1 MLTRLYI
8 SNYALIDRLEV
19 DFEQGLTIITGE
31 TGAGKSIIL
40 GALSL
45 ILGGRA
51 DSASIRNRE
60 AKTIVEA
67 SFRIP
72 DNDDVRRRIEESE
85 IELEGDDEI
94 IVRREISANG
104 RSRVFVNDGVTSVT
118 ELRDIMARMVD
129 IHSQHNNMLLAQPAF
144 QLDVLDSFAGNK
156 TLLDDYRQQYLRY
169 RQALKALNDFNDE
182 YDRSIADLAY
192 ITFQFKQLDQMM
204 LRENEDDDLE
214 AQHRVLSNASDIREA
229 LWTVESLLNGDEHS
243 VITDLNTVTAT
254 LERTQDNMT
263 ELAGM
268 ADRVRSALIE
278 LKDIAQSVSILG
290 AEISDDPERLQRVE
304 HRLNEIFD
312 AQRKFKASNV
322 NELIAI
328 RDNYERQIENV
339 KNFDD
344 RHEEL
349 EMALQT
355 ERQKAADIAGKIS
368 ATRRKAAETFI
379 SLLKPQARSLGMKN
393 LEFDVEFIT
402 TDLSERGTDAVQ
414 FRFAFNKNQELMP
427 VKDTASG
434 GEISRLM
441 LCVKS
446 IIARKMN
453 LPTIIFDE
461 VDTGVSGEIA
471 AKMGEMMDEIAHR
484 IQVLSITHLPQVAAY
499 ADHHL
504 RVYKH
509 DTSSETVTAIEAL
522 DTDQH
527 VTEVARML
535 SAGDVNEA
543 ALTNARSLINAKQR

>member
-19 DFEQGLTIITGE
+19 DFDQGLTIITGE

-51 DSASIRNRE
+51 ESSSIRNRE

-72 DNDDVRRRIEESE
+72 DSDDLRLRMAEAD
-85 IELEGDDEI
+85 IELDGDNEI
-94 IVRREISANG
+94 IVRREISATG

-118 ELRDIMARMVD
+118 ALRDIMARMVD

-156 TLLDDYRQQYLRY
+156 ALLDDYREQYSRY
-169 RQALKALNDFNDE
+169 RKALKDLNDFNDE
-182 YDRSIADLAY
+182 YDRSLADLAY

-204 LRENEDDDLE
+204 LRENEDEDLE

-229 LWTVESLLNGDEHS
+229 LWTVESLLNGEDHS
-243 VITDLNTVTAT
+243 VIADLNTVTAT
-254 LERTQDNMT
+254 LERTQDNLN
-263 ELAGM
+263 ELSGM
-268 ADRVRSALIE
+268 ADRVRDALIE
-278 LKDIAQSVSILG
+278 LKDIAQSVSALG
-290 AEISDDPERLQRVE
+290 AEISDDPEKLQRVE

-312 AQRKFKASNV
+312 AQRKFKAANV

-339 KNFDD
+339 KHFDD

-349 EMALQT
+349 EKALET
-355 ERQKAADIAGKIS
+355 ERQKALDIAAKIS
-368 ATRRKAAETFI
+368 NSRRKAAETFI
-379 SLLKPQARSLGMKN
+379 AQLKPQARSLGMKN
-393 LEFDVEFIT
+393 LEFDVEFIST
-402 TDLSERGTDAVQ
+402 ELAEKGVDAVQ
-414 FRFAFNKNQELMP
+414 FRFAFNKNQSLMP

-453 LPTIIFDE
+453 FPTIIFDE
-461 VDTGVSGEIA
+461 VDSGVSGEIA
-471 AKMGEMMDEIAHR
+471 AKMGEMMNEIARR
-484 IQVLSITHLPQVAAY
+484 IQVISITHLPQVAAL
-499 ADHHL
+499 ADHHM
-504 RVYKH
+504 RVFKH
-509 DTSSETVTAIEAL
+509 DTASETVTSIEAL
-522 DTDQH
+522 SHEQH

-535 SAGDVNEA
+535 SAGDVNDA
-543 ALTNARSLINAKQR
+543 ALVNARSLIDAKQQ